1 MNTDPSIYKS
11 AVLHQIISTVGSLVE
26 ADILAL
32 AASIQELS
40 AGSRRARTGMWC
52 ALVVTLL
59 KQEEEEYQKSKV
71 TGIAGVGEKADTV
84 CTTSATANTTVSA
97 NTTAV
102 TTSVTI
108 VSATTTTA
116 SAAPVG
122 K

>member
-1 MNTDPSIYKS
+1 V
-11 AVLHQIISTVGSLVE
+11 VLQQIISTVGSFVE

-59 KQEEEEYQKSKV
+59 KQEEEEYKKSEV
-71 TGIAGVGEKADTV
+71 TGIVDVGDKADTV
-84 CTTSATANTTVSA
+84 CATSATANTTLSA
-97 NTTAV
+97 NAAAV

-108 VSATTTTA
+108 VSATTATA
-116 SAAPVG
+116 SAAPVS

>member
-1 MNTDPSIYKS
+1 M
-11 AVLHQIISTVGSLVE
+11 VLQQIISIVGSLVE

-59 KQEEEEYQKSKV
+59 KQEEEEYQKSQV
-71 TGIAGVGEKADTV
+71 AGILDVGKKADTV
-84 CTTSATANTTVSA
+84 CTPSATANTAVSA

-116 SAAPVG
+116 SSARVG

>member
-1 MNTDPSIYKS
+1 M
-11 AVLHQIISTVGSLVE
+11 VLQQIISTVGSLVE

-59 KQEEEEYQKSKV
+59 KQEEEEYQKSKM
-71 TGIAGVGEKADTV
+71 TGIADVGEKADTV

-97 NTTAV
+97 NATAV
-102 TTSVTI
+102 TSSVTI
-108 VSATTTTA
+108 ISATTTTA

>member
-1 MNTDPSIYKS
+1 M
-11 AVLHQIISTVGSLVE
+11 VLQQIISTVGSLVE

-59 KQEEEEYQKSKV
+59 KQEEEEEYQKSKV
-71 TGIAGVGEKADTV
+71 PGIADVGDKADAV
-84 CTTSATANTTVSA
+84 CTTSATANTPVSSNA
-97 NTTAV
+97 SAV
-102 TTSVTI
+102 TTSVTV

-116 SAAPVG
+116 SAAPVN